1 MNQKELEIY
10 IHIPFCIKKCSYCDF
25 LSAPATEQTVE
36 SYMAALFAEIEGKS
50 GKYRDRR
57 VVSVFIGGG
66 TPSRLTGEQMGKL
79 MACIRRHFSL
89 DPAAEITTEVNPGTV
104 SEEKLRTFRKAGINR
119 LSIGMQSAQ
128 DEELRELGRIHD
140 FAGFLE
146 AYEAAVQA
154 GYTNINVDVMSG
166 LPGQTLE
173 SLRDTLGKL
182 LALRPMPQHVSAYS
196 LIVEEGTPFARMAER
211 GELQLP
217 EEDTERAMYE
227 ETREILA
234 KYGFHRYEISNYAR
248 DGYECLHT
256 VGYWIR
262 RDYLAG

>member
-66 TPSRLTGEQMGKL
+66 TPSRLTGEQMGQL
-79 MACIRRHFSL
+79 MACIRRHFFL

-140 FAGFLE
+140 FAG
-146 AYEAAVQA
+146 
-154 GYTNINVDVMSG
+154 
-166 LPGQTLE
+166 
-173 SLRDTLGKL
+173 
-182 LALRPMPQHVSAYS
+182 
-196 LIVEEGTPFARMAER
+196 
-211 GELQLP
+211 
-217 EEDTERAMYE
+217 
-227 ETREILA
+227 
-234 KYGFHRYEISNYAR
+234 
-248 DGYECLHT
+248 
-256 VGYWIR
+256 
-262 RDYLAG
+262 

>member
-25 LSAPATEQTVE
+25 LSGPATEQTVE

-89 DPAAEITTEVNPGTV
+89 APAAEITTEVNPGTV

-140 FAGFLE
+140 LPDFLKHMK
-146 AYEAAVQA
+146 QRCRQD
-154 GYTNINVDVMSG
+154 I
-166 LPGQTLE
+166 
-173 SLRDTLGKL
+173 R
-182 LALRPMPQHVSAYS
+182 
-196 LIVEEGTPFARMAER
+196 
-211 GELQLP
+211 
-217 EEDTERAMYE
+217 
-227 ETREILA
+227 
-234 KYGFHRYEISNYAR
+234 ISMWM
-248 DGYECLHT
+248 L
-256 VGYWIR
+256 
-262 RDYLAG
+262 

>member
-89 DPAAEITTEVNPGTV
+89 DPGGRDHDG
-104 SEEKLRTFRKAGINR
+104 SKSWNR
-119 LSIGMQSAQ
+119 VRGKVTYLS
-128 DEELRELGRIHD
+128 
-140 FAGFLE
+140 
-146 AYEAAVQA
+146 
-154 GYTNINVDVMSG
+154 
-166 LPGQTLE
+166 
-173 SLRDTLGKL
+173 
-182 LALRPMPQHVSAYS
+182 
-196 LIVEEGTPFARMAER
+196 
-211 GELQLP
+211 
-217 EEDTERAMYE
+217 
-227 ETREILA
+227 
-234 KYGFHRYEISNYAR
+234 
-248 DGYECLHT
+248 
-256 VGYWIR
+256 
-262 RDYLAG
+262 

>member
-128 DEELRELGRIHD
+128 DEELRELGRID
-140 FAGFLE
+140 RKS
-146 AYEAAVQA
+146 V
-154 GYTNINVDVMSG
+154 V
-166 LPGQTLE
+166 
-173 SLRDTLGKL
+173 
-182 LALRPMPQHVSAYS
+182 
-196 LIVEEGTPFARMAER
+196 
-211 GELQLP
+211 
-217 EEDTERAMYE
+217 
-227 ETREILA
+227 
-234 KYGFHRYEISNYAR
+234 
-248 DGYECLHT
+248 
-256 VGYWIR
+256 
-262 RDYLAG
+262 

>member
-66 TPSRLTGEQMGKL
+66 TPSRLTGEQMGQL
-79 MACIRRHFSL
+79 MACIRRHFFL

-173 SLRDTLGKL
+173 SLRDTLGNYWHSGL
-182 LALRPMPQHVSAYS
+182 CHSMFRH
-196 LIVEEGTPFARMAER
+196 IV
-211 GELQLP
+211 
-217 EEDTERAMYE
+217 
-227 ETREILA
+227 
-234 KYGFHRYEISNYAR
+234 
-248 DGYECLHT
+248 
-256 VGYWIR
+256 
-262 RDYLAG
+262 